1 MILKQYYLGCL
12 AHASYLIGDEASQ
25 TAVVID
31 PQRDV
36 GQYLQDAQQH
46 GLRIRHVFLTHF
58 HADFIAGHL
67 ELRDCE
73 GASICLGARAKAEY
87 GFAPFKEGAALEFGR
102 VRLKI
107 METPGHSP
115 ESISILVYDLNK
127 DPSHPHA
134 VLTGDALFIGDVG
147 RPDLRASLGWSA
159 TELLMTLADWVS
171 IRATL
176 LLTTSST

>member
-1 MILKQYYLGCL
+1 MSSATGASGTGSPRSASAGGRGLPPSSRRHDRRMILTRYYLGCL

-73 GASICLGARAKAEY
+73 GASICLGARAKAEH
-87 GFAPFKEGAALEFGR
+87 GFAPFKE
-102 VRLKI
+102 
-107 METPGHSP
+107 
-115 ESISILVYDLNK
+115 
-127 DPSHPHA
+127 
-134 VLTGDALFIGDVG
+134 
-147 RPDLRASLGWSA
+147 
-159 TELLMTLADWVS
+159 
-171 IRATL
+171 
-176 LLTTSST
+176 